1 MNSPRAKYHLN
12 YDMRKLWCP
21 EFTRGPS
28 VPTVYPNLE
37 AEMAIARDWHSYR
50 PLKEAYL
57 MFGLGIG
64 GLFGLAA
71 VSAYDVTGYR
81 ARRPWVRASD
91 SPPLCLPL
99 SRASSVGG
107 GAARAP
113 PLSPFTSPRCRQSHA
128 RAAVPPAEL
137 SGCQSGSSGQRWAA

>member
-28 VPTVYPNLE
+28 VPPVYPNLE
-37 AEMAIARDWHSYR
+37 PEMAIARDWHSYR

-91 SPPLCLPL
+91 SPPL
-99 SRASSVGG
+99 
-107 GAARAP
+107 
-113 PLSPFTSPRCRQSHA
+113 LSPSLPCFLCGWRCRPCPSPFSLHLSALPPISCA
-128 RAAVPPAEL
+128 R
-137 SGCQSGSSGQRWAA
+137 GCAPCR